1 MNCKSLLKILSSL
14 SEDELNLPV
23 AIYADHGQQAFKA
36 RVAEMDYVSREDG
49 ELLTEEESQ
58 VTPSDLMFVI
68 SD

>member
-1 MNCKSLLKILSSL
+1 MNCKSLLQILSSL
-14 SEDELNLPV
+14 SEDELSLPV

-49 ELLTEEESQ
+49 ELLTEEEAQ
-58 VTPSDLMFVI
+58 EIESDLYFVI

>member
-23 AIYADHGQQAFKA
+23 AIYADHGQKAFKA

-58 VTPSDLMFVI
+58 ATPSDLMFVI